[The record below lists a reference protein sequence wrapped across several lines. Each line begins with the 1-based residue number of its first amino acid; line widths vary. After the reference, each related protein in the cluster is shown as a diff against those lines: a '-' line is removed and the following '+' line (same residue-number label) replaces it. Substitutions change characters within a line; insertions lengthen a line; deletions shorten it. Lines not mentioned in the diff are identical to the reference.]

1 MNRTTK
7 RSPFA
12 NLEDLEQAFAEFELT
27 NGHPYG
33 GTDRDVEWGKVRC
46 SSRLD
51 YAKRFNDF
59 AALLLEGKFP
69 PRSQFLIFCA
79 LYVYGAASTDLWRR
93 LREHYQR
100 GKARGARPKTDEA
113 LDLWYAVDAWL
124 QSWLYSPL
132 SCRRPEINSPAEW
145 LRHIGSTDPTPHLR
159 MSYAFLRRS
168 GFPLPDNYA
177 TARRELLD
185 IKGVF
190 QRYVIVRAGSP
201 VPKLE
206 ALLNRFPL
214 MGWDIWQRAV
224 YLLTNDV
231 KPPSH
236 APIFG
241 WRQDR
246 VVDYKQEGRLFYS
259 AELEHKWLGK
269 PWSLHGLLWPE
280 QFDTLR
286 KIVAV
291 APPGPTY
298 GPPVSSGRMLRRS
311 PAHQ

>member
-1 MNRTTK
+1 MTN

-12 NLEDLEQAFAEFELT
+12 GLQDLEQAFAEFESA
-27 NGHPYG
+27 NGHPFN
-33 GTDRDVEWGKVRC
+33 GTDLDVEWGKVRC
-46 SSRLD
+46 SNRLS
-51 YAKRFNDF
+51 YAKRFGDF
-59 AALLLEGKFP
+59 VTLLPEGKFP
-69 PRSQFLIFCA
+69 PRSQFLIFCG
-79 LYVYGAASTDLWRR
+79 LHVYGAASTELWRT

-100 GKARGARPKTDEA
+100 GKARGVRAATDEA

-145 LRHIGSTDPTPHLR
+145 LRRIGSTDPTPHLR
-159 MSYAFLRRS
+159 MSYAFLRRL

-190 QRYVIVRAGSP
+190 QRYVIVPAGSS

-206 ALLNRFPL
+206 ALLDRFPL

-224 YLLTNDV
+224 YLVTNDV

-236 APIFG
+236 FPIFG
-241 WRQDR
+241 WRHAR
-246 VVDYKQEGRLFYS
+246 VVDYKREGRLFHS
-259 AELEHKWLGK
+259 PDIEHKALGK
-269 PWSLHGLLWPE
+269 PWSLHGPLWSKQLE
-280 QFDTLR
+280 TLR
-286 KIVAV
+286 KMS
-291 APPGPTY
+291 APSRCTPGPAI
-298 GPPVSSGRMLRRS
+298 SSGRMLRRIS
-311 PAHQ
+311 AHE